1 MKLKLPLN
9 NPPGKSPQ
17 DPEALPLERVP
28 CSVHTCKL
36 DSTTL
41 AIVTRTN
48 QQRSWMHS
56 SSNHSKKYGISG
68 VATCKCAPAENTR
81 RQQHI
86 SKVASARP
94 ITKRLPNVFPY
105 KPSTARIKLEI
116 HGNYLSLQITQ
127 SQRPNRRWPRPQTH
141 ASHPKPEP
149 RARHEAPQLAASEP
163 GGRAQALTRGLVA
176 GAWRPDA
183 GLLVTVA
190 GAPRRRRAAS
200 LDAACGWRLREGGD
214 WELGGV
220 AVGTRVGQKELGA
233 G

>member
-1 MKLKLPLN
+1 M
-9 NPPGKSPQ
+9 
-17 DPEALPLERVP
+17 P

-41 AIVTRTN
+41 ATATRTN

-116 HGNYLSLQITQ
+116 HGNYLSLQITR

-149 RARHEAPQLAASEP
+149 RVRHEAPQLAHLNQAGGHRHSPGDLLLEP
-163 GGRAQALTRGLVA
+163 GGRMRGFSSPSRGLLVA
-176 GAWRPDA
+176 GEVGGWSPA
-183 GLLVTVA
+183 GGESGRHVRVA
-190 GAPRRRRAAS
+190 AA
-200 LDAACGWRLREGGD
+200 
-214 WELGGV
+214 
-220 AVGTRVGQKELGA
+220 
-233 G
+233 

>member
-17 DPEALPLERVP
+17 DPEALPLERVL

-41 AIVTRTN
+41 ATATRTN

-68 VATCKCAPAENTR
+68 VATCKCAPAKNTR

-116 HGNYLSLQITQ
+116 HGNYLSLLIRVWNWNSNKTNHAKPATKSALAAAPNPRITPKTGAP
-127 SQRPNRRWPRPQTH
+127 SAPRGSP
-141 ASHPKPEP
+141 
-149 RARHEAPQLAASEP
+149 ARASEP
-163 GGRAQALTRGLVA
+163 GGRAQALTKSPGDLLLEPGGRMRGFASPSRGLLVA
-176 GAWRPDA
+176 G
-183 GLLVTVA
+183 
-190 GAPRRRRAAS
+190 
-200 LDAACGWRLREGGD
+200 EGGGRSPA
-214 WELGGV
+214 GGESGRRVRV
-220 AVGTRVGQKELGA
+220 AA
-233 G
+233 A